1 MSGTHAPDCALYH
14 DIDVVEGACR
24 GAGIFQ
30 LMVDVVAGV
39 EVGIKV
45 VGVVGVEV
53 VGVEVAGVEVVGVG
67 VEVAGVEVVGVE
79 VVGVEVVGV
88 EVVQGV
94 AIIESQEV
102 MGVKNSAIKYS
113 EVFTSINKMIKN
125 FGPKQTPPPP
135 QVGTSIELSWRKSE
149 ESSNL
154 IFEALM
160 QHAFVNNGASK
171 TSWTLLPRQ
180 GWMLLTSG
188 EVHLKKQNYTISTT
202 MSTFSG
208 PGELENAVAV
218 LASTTEDP
226 KMLRLFLD
234 DVCADSTNVKSSQF
248 RRSILDMC
256 ASKVSPFRDGLDPR
270 MQRIGRVASAPKD
283 LMFEMHPMHSSKTFE
298 SLCGPE
304 IRELQKRV
312 LFFQNNR
319 DWYEKRGIPYQLG
332 IMLTGECGTG
342 KSSAIRALAN
352 VTKRNIVNVNLAN
365 VTTMT
370 QLKNL
375 FCKGTIFVDGCMMN
389 FPIHERIFVLDEV
402 DALGLGLSF
411 MRTSADAVPDEVNL
425 GELLTLFDGG
435 IEVPGRIIVL
445 ITNRPERLD
454 RALVR
459 PGRIDLHLKLG
470 LASRKTLSD
479 MYEVFFE
486 EPLEAVRMEELP
498 HEILSPAQAVE
509 ALKGVASQ
517 GLSSP
522 EECVNAAIAAFKD
535 MVYQDKN
542 DETQM
547 FAPSICPKTFAV

>member
-1 MSGTHAPDCALYH
+1 
-14 DIDVVEGACR
+14 
-24 GAGIFQ
+24 
-30 LMVDVVAGV
+30 
-39 EVGIKV
+39 
-45 VGVVGVEV
+45 
-53 VGVEVAGVEVVGVG
+53 
-67 VEVAGVEVVGVE
+67 
-79 VVGVEVVGV
+79 
-88 EVVQGV
+88 
-94 AIIESQEV
+94 
-102 MGVKNSAIKYS
+102 
-113 EVFTSINKMIKN
+113 
-125 FGPKQTPPPP
+125 
-135 QVGTSIELSWRKSE
+135 
-149 ESSNL
+149 
-154 IFEALM
+154 
-160 QHAFVNNGASK
+160 
-171 TSWTLLPRQ
+171 
-180 GWMLLTSG
+180 
-188 EVHLKKQNYTISTT
+188 
-202 MSTFSG
+202 
-208 PGELENAVAV
+208 
-218 LASTTEDP
+218 
-226 KMLRLFLD
+226 
-234 DVCADSTNVKSSQF
+234 
-248 RRSILDMC
+248 MC

-319 DWYEKRGIPYQLG
+319 DWYEKSGIPYQLG

-402 DALGLGLSF
+402 DALGLGLSC

-509 ALKGVASQ
+509 ALIGVASQ

-522 EECVNAAIAAFKD
+522 DECVNAAIAAFKD
-535 MVYQDKN
+535 MAYQDKN

-547 FAPSICPKTFAV
+547 ATGYSVGYDISSCINTVIPHGFRMLVDTGIVISCMPCGTYCRIAPRSGLALKGIDVVAGVVDPDYRGSIKVLLVNNSDQPFTVNVGDRIAQLILERCETPEVRVVSSGLLQKTERDSNGFGSTGIAAMSNCKV